1 MLIMEYP
8 YIRGEDLPYYDKTAT
23 WNLLNTYIYAH
34 SQILIDEY
42 PGIGV

>member
-8 YIRGEDLPYYDKTAT
+8 SIREEYLPDYSKTAT
-23 WNLLNTYIYAH
+23 WNLLNVYIYEH

-42 PGIGV
+42 PVNGV